1 MDEQQIN
8 NEYPKTRNV
17 ERDTKSHLYVVDPD
31 FLYSE
36 KESKMSDIQ
45 EEINNESEVEE
56 KTIKES
62 IVEFTEKHP
71 IATLGIILGGFTLI
85 YSRLLSSSISR
96 GVYKGYMKSLRNLY
110 KVVR

>member
-1 MDEQQIN
+1 MEEQQN
-8 NEYPKTRNV
+8 YNEYPKILNV
-17 ERDTKSHLYVVDPD
+17 ERDGKGQLYLVNPD
-31 FLYSE
+31 CFNVE

-45 EEINNESEVEE
+45 EDQKTEGEE

-85 YSRLLSSSISR
+85 SSRLLSSSISR
-96 GVYKGYMKSLRNLY
+96 GVYKGYTKSMRNLY
-110 KVVR
+110 KNVRY

>member
-1 MDEQQIN
+1 MDEQQID
-8 NEYPKTRNV
+8 NEYPKTLNV
-17 ERDTKSHLYVVDPD
+17 ERDTKSHLYIVDPE
-31 FLYSE
+31 FLYDE

-45 EEINNESEVEE
+45 EEQKTEVEE

-71 IATLGIILGGFTLI
+71 IATLGIVLGGFTLV

-96 GVYKGYMKSLRNLY
+96 GVYKGYMKSMRNLY
-110 KVVR
+110 KIVR